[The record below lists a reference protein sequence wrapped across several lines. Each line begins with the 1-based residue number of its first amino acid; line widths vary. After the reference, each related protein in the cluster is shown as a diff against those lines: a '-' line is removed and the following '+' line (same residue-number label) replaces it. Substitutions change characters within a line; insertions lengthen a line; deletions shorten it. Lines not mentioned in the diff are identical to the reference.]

1 MAQGLEQE
9 QRGLLESKREK
20 MPRLQEKLWQE
31 EEAAAETLQLHR
43 QKEKALRSRPDPSPA
58 APAVQG
64 HPPPTLAA
72 TGMPG
77 APPGLPSSGP
87 CGGVGSLARARAFPL
102 FGEDLGGVIVMR
114 VANIF

>member
-31 EEAAAETLQLHR
+31 EEAAETLQLHR
-43 QKEKALRSRPDPSPA
+43 QKEKALRSRPAPSPA

-72 TGMPG
+72 MGMPG
-77 APPGLPSSGP
+77 APPGVLPSGP

-102 FGEDLGGVIVMR
+102 FGEDLGGVIIMR
-114 VANIF
+114 VANIC